1 MTSRGRSFV
10 NCPAAVFVVT
20 LLAVAAPVRA
30 QNVHGA
36 IAFGETAYGQSVAYG
51 YAWNYPTGN
60 EARQAALSA
69 CLGAG
74 GTNCAELAWFQNG
87 CGALAVDQYGNAQG
101 RSARTQDQAEAR
113 AVRACEAAGG
123 SGCAVVGSQC
133 TSPGRQAGTWS
144 GSENVLSAPER
155 GNARG
160 RQQPAFRTPG
170 VNVPQG
176 TARAGENK
184 TDPLS
189 GTWTG
194 QYSYRRPTDGAK
206 PVPFRMNL
214 VLSQS
219 RIIGT
224 IVEPNTFG
232 DSYTKALF
240 AQVEGELRGNR
251 VRWIKRYDGTGG
263 VSHGVTYT
271 GILDRSSGTISG
283 QWKIGKT
290 TGNFQMKLVR

>member
-1 MTSRGRSFV
+1 MTDRGRSFIKCFGGLV
-10 NCPAAVFVVT
+10 VVT
-20 LLAVAAPVRA
+20 LLVVAAPAHA
-30 QNVHGA
+30 QDAHGA
-36 IAFGETAYGQSVAYG
+36 IAFGQTAYGRAVAYG

-87 CGALAVDQYGNAQG
+87 CGAIALDQYGNAQG
-101 RSARTQDQAEAR
+101 RSARTQEQAEAR
-113 AVRACEAAGG
+113 AVQACEAAGG

-155 GNARG
+155 GNAG
-160 RQQPAFRTPG
+160 ARQQPAFRMPG
-170 VNVPQG
+170 VSVPQG
-176 TARAGENK
+176 AARAGEDK
-184 TDPLS
+184 TDQLS

-194 QYSYRRPTDGAK
+194 QYNYQRPDDRAK

-214 VLSQS
+214 LLSQGT
-219 RIIGT
+219 IIGT

-240 AQVEGELRGNR
+240 AQVEGEIRGNR

-290 TGNFQMKLVR
+290 TGDFQMKLVR